1 MVVVKISVSKLLEAT
16 TANALIQSLAWHQ
29 TNVTALVRSAA
40 KLLFVCVLI
49 SKIVAEI
56 NFVSIH
62 YFMCCSVYATV
73 VVIGALIVCLSAL
86 YNSRGSGSLLRPG

>member
-56 NFVSIH
+56 SCQFIIL
-62 YFMCCSVYATV
+62 CA
-73 VVIGALIVCLSAL
+73 ALFTLLS
-86 YNSRGSGSLLRPG
+86 